1 MRFCAVRCEGVPLIR
16 RKEEGESL
24 VFACLAER
32 PGVGLDVGVFGDG
45 VEAGALLD
53 VFTGFYLSVLVE
65 VGTEVTMS
73 HDFGLGELV
82 SEAHKQGAKR
92 IALCSCPGVGW
103 VAVGIQ
109 SSFVGYADGCEVV
122 AFGVCAGLLDGAHVV
137 GYSVG
142 GDVVMIA
149 ASGEAA
155 LAVGGF
161 QCRRSERTVG
171 TCGGAVDDDSFDWSH
186 NWVMSFEL

>member
-1 MRFCAVRCEGVPLIR
+1 MSDKEGA
-16 RKEEGESL
+16 ESS
-24 VFACLAER
+24 VCRSLAER

-82 SEAHKQGAKR
+82 AEAHKQCPKGV
-92 IALCSCPGVGW
+92 ALGGGSGVGW

-109 SSFVGYADGCEVV
+109 STFVGYADGCEVV
-122 AFGVCAGLLDGAHVV
+122 ALGVCAWLLDGAHFV

-142 GDVVMIA
+142 GDVVMVA

-171 TCGGAVDDDSFDWSH
+171 TCGGAMDDDSFDWSH
-186 NWVMSFEL
+186 IDV

>member
-24 VFACLAER
+24 DFACLAER

-73 HDFGLGELV
+73 HDLGLGELV
-82 SEAHKQGAKR
+82 AEAHKQCPKGV
-92 IALCSCPGVGW
+92 ALGGGSGVGW
-103 VAVGIQ
+103 VEVGIQ
-109 SSFVGYADGCEVV
+109 STFVGYADGCEVV
-122 AFGVCAGLLDGAHVV
+122 ALGVCAGLLDGAHFV

-149 ASGEAA
+149 ASGEAS
-155 LAVGGF
+155 LAVGVF
-161 QCRRSERTVG
+161 QSGGSERTVG
-171 TCGGAVDDDSFDWSH
+171 TCGGAMDDDSFDWSH
-186 NWVMSFEL
+186 IDF